1 MLKDYFNIYCILL
14 PEKLFK
20 LQYIIVNR
28 CYDRSVLTDRYK
40 TLADLSFIINTEDVH
55 MLLKKGT

>member
-20 LQYIIVNR
+20 LQYIIINR

-40 TLADLSFIINTEDVH
+40 TLAELSFIINIEDVH
-55 MLLKKGT
+55 MLL

>member
-20 LQYIIVNR
+20 LQYIIVKR
-28 CYDRSVLTDRYK
+28 CYDQSVLTDRQIQNVSGFIVHYK
-40 TLADLSFIINTEDVH
+40 H
-55 MLLKKGT
+55 